1 MIKIFQ
7 QLSKKEVFLL
17 LFSICLVVFHVW
29 LDLELPQY
37 MWKIAELVE
46 SEWSKIS
53 EIIEQWE
60 MMLLITLW
68 SVFVTIILALISS
81 KIAANFSAKL
91 RLKIYEK
98 VQSFSMENVKDFS
111 IASLITRET
120 NDVTQIQWAIVQWLQ
135 IFTKAPILATWA
147 LIRIIDKNPVWSTA
161 TAVAITILL
170 VLATIAIIL
179 VVPRF
184 KLMQKLVDNVNRVA
198 REHINWIRVVR
209 AYNAESYQER
219 KFNEANEKLMKNNL
233 FASRTMSILMPSVD
247 VIMNMLTLAVYF
259 LWWVIISQAALD
271 SRLGLFSDMM
281 VFSSY
286 ASQLIMSF
294 VMLVFVLVLIPWAAV
309 SAKRIAEVLNTDSLI
324 KDWDYDK
331 DTKIKW
337 KVEFKHVCFRYP
349 DAEEE
354 VVSDISFTA
363 EQWETVA
370 LIWST
375 GCWKS
380 SIINLIP
387 RFYDVTSWEILID
400 WINVKDYNQKA
411 LRDKI
416 WYISQKAF
424 IFRWDIKDNIFLWL
438 REKDKTQKNLETASK
453 ISESEEFIKE
463 LEDWFEEY
471 VALWGNNYSWGQK
484 QRISIARAIARK
496 PEILIF
502 DDSFSALDYKTDL
515 KLRSNLKTYLKWCTI
530 FIVAQRIWTIKHA
543 DKILV
548 IDEGKCVWIW
558 KHEELLKTCKVYKEI
573 ALSQL
578 SEEELKKK

>member
-17 LFSICLVVFHVW
+17 LFSICLVVFHVR

-81 KIAANFSAKL
+81 KIAANFSARL

-98 VQSFSMENVKDFS
+98 VQWFSMENVKNFS

-147 LIRIIDKNPVWSTA
+147 LIRILDKNPVWSTA
-161 TAVAITILL
+161 TAVAIAILL
-170 VLATIAIIL
+170 VLATIALIL
-179 VVPRF
+179 VIPKF
-184 KLMQKLVDNVNRVA
+184 KLIQKLVDNVNRVA

-209 AYNAESYQER
+209 AYNAESYQEK
-219 KFNEANEKLMKNNL
+219 KFNEANEKLMKTNL
-233 FASRTMSILMPSVD
+233 FASRALSVLMPSVD

-259 LWWVIISQAALD
+259 LWWIIISQAALWD
-271 SRLGLFSDMM
+271 RLGLFSDMM

-286 ASQLIMSF
+286 ASQLIISF
-294 VMLVFVLVLIPWAAV
+294 VMLVFVLVIIPWAAV
-309 SAKRIAEVLNTDSLI
+309 SAKRIAEVLNTESLI
-324 KDWDYDK
+324 KDWEITE
-331 DTKIKW
+331 DTKVKW
-337 KVEFKHVCFRYP
+337 EVEFKNVCFKYP

-354 VVSDISFTA
+354 VISNISFKA
-363 EQWETVA
+363 KKWETIA
-370 LIWST
+370 LIWAT

-387 RFYDVTSWEILID
+387 RFYDASSWEVLVD
-400 WINVKDYNQKA
+400 WINVKDYNQKT
-411 LRDKI
+411 LRSKI
-416 WYISQKAF
+416 WYIPQKAF
-424 IFRWDIKDNIFLWL
+424 IFRWDIRDNIFLWIN
-438 REKDKTQKNLETASK
+438 EKEKTEKTLETAAK
-453 ISESEEFIKE
+453 ISVSDEFISE

-471 VALWGNNYSWGQK
+471 VALWGNNFSWWQK

-515 KLRSNLKTYLKWCTI
+515 QLRSNLKTYLAWCTI

-548 IDEGKCVWIW
+548 IDEWKCVGMW
-558 KHEELLKTCKVYKEI
+558 KHEELLKSCNVYKEI

-578 SEEELKKK
+578 SEEELKGK

>member
-337 KVEFKHVCFRYP
+337 KVEFKNVCFRYP

>member
-81 KIAANFSAKL
+81 RIAANFSAKL

-147 LIRIIDKNPVWSTA
+147 LIRIIDKNPVRSTA

-259 LWWVIISQAALD
+259 LWWVIISQAALE

-324 KDWDYDK
+324 KDWDYDR

-337 KVEFKHVCFRYP
+337 KVEFKNVCFKYP

-354 VVSDISFTA
+354 VVSNISFLA
-363 EQWETVA
+363 EKWETVA

-438 REKDKTQKNLETASK
+438 REKDRTQKNLETAST

>member
-337 KVEFKHVCFRYP
+337 KVEFKNVCFRYP

-438 REKDKTQKNLETASK
+438 KEKDKTQKNLETASK

-558 KHEELLKTCKVYKEI
+558 KHDELLKTCKVYKEI

-578 SEEELKKK
+578 SEEELRKK

>member
-81 KIAANFSAKL
+81 RIAANFSAKL

-337 KVEFKHVCFRYP
+337 KVEFKNVCFKYP

-354 VVSDISFTA
+354 VVSNISFSA
-363 EQWETVA
+363 EKWETIA

-438 REKDKTQKNLETASK
+438 KENDKTQKNLETASK

>member
-17 LFSICLVVFHVW
+17 LFSICLVVFHVR

-37 MWKIAELVE
+37 MWKIAEIVE

-98 VQSFSMENVKDFS
+98 VQSFSMDNVKDFS

-337 KVEFKHVCFRYP
+337 KVEFKNVCFRYP
-349 DAEEE
+349 DAEED

-438 REKDKTQKNLETASK
+438 KEKDKTQKNLETASK

-548 IDEGKCVWIW
+548 IDEGKCLWIW

-578 SEEELKKK
+578 SEKELKMK

>member
-17 LFSICLVVFHVW
+17 LFSICLVVFHVR

-337 KVEFKHVCFRYP
+337 KVEFKNVCFRYP

-438 REKDKTQKNLETASK
+438 KAKDKTQKNLETASK

-558 KHEELLKTCKVYKEI
+558 KHEVLLKTCKVYKEI

>member
-17 LFSICLVVFHVW
+17 LFSICLVVFHVR

-81 KIAANFSAKL
+81 RIAANFSAKL

-337 KVEFKHVCFRYP
+337 KVEFKNVCFRYP

-438 REKDKTQKNLETASK
+438 KEKDKTQKNLETASK

>member
-1 MIKIFQ
+1 
-7 QLSKKEVFLL
+7 
-17 LFSICLVVFHVW
+17 
-29 LDLELPQY
+29 
-37 MWKIAELVE
+37 
-46 SEWSKIS
+46 
-53 EIIEQWE
+53 

-337 KVEFKHVCFRYP
+337 KVEFKNVCFRYP

>member
-81 KIAANFSAKL
+81 RIAANFSAKL

-147 LIRIIDKNPVWSTA
+147 LIRIIDKNPVRSTA

-324 KDWDYDK
+324 KDWDYDR

-337 KVEFKHVCFRYP
+337 KVEFKNVCFKYP

-354 VVSDISFTA
+354 VVSNISFLA
-363 EQWETVA
+363 EKWETVA

-400 WINVKDYNQKA
+400 WINVKDYNQKT

-438 REKDKTQKNLETASK
+438 REKDRTQKNLETAST
-453 ISESEEFIKE
+453 ISESDEFIKE

>member
-354 VVSDISFTA
+354 VVSNISFTA

>member
-60 MMLLITLW
+60 IMLLITLW

-337 KVEFKHVCFRYP
+337 KVEFKNVCFRYP

-400 WINVKDYNQKA
+400 WINVKDYNQKT

-438 REKDKTQKNLETASK
+438 KEKDKTQKNLETASK

-558 KHEELLKTCKVYKEI
+558 KHDELLKTCKVYKEI

>member
-81 KIAANFSAKL
+81 RIAANFSAKL

-337 KVEFKHVCFRYP
+337 KVEFKNVCFKYP
-349 DAEEE
+349 DAEED
-354 VVSDISFTA
+354 VVSNISFSA
-363 EQWETVA
+363 EKWETVA

-438 REKDKTQKNLETASK
+438 REKDRTQKNLKTAST

>member
-7 QLSKKEVFLL
+7 QLSKKELFLL
-17 LFSICLVVFHVW
+17 IFSIFLVVLHVW

-53 EIIEQWE
+53 EIIENWE
-60 MMLLITLW
+60 MMLLVTLW

-98 VQSFSMENVKDFS
+98 VQWFSMENVKDFS

-120 NDVTQIQWAIVQWLQ
+120 NDVTQIQGAIVQWLQ
-135 IFTKAPILATWA
+135 IFTKAPILAGWA
-147 LIRIIDKNPVWSTA
+147 LIRILDKNPIWSTA
-161 TAVAITILL
+161 AGVAIAILL
-170 VLATIAIIL
+170 VIATIAL
-179 VVPRF
+179 VLVIPRF
-184 KLMQKLVDNVNRVA
+184 RLIQKLIDNVNRVA

-209 AYNAESYQER
+209 AYNAEDYQED
-219 KFNEANEKLMKNNL
+219 KFNDANEKLMKNNL
-233 FASRTMSILMPSVD
+233 FAARTLSLLMPSVD
-247 VIMNMLTLAVYF
+247 VIMNILTLSVYF
-259 LWWVIISQAALD
+259 LWWVIISQAALWD
-271 SRLGLFSDMM
+271 RLGLFSDMM

-286 ASQLIMSF
+286 ASQLIISF

-309 SAKRIAEVLNTDSLI
+309 SAKRIAEVLNTESWI
-324 KDWDYDK
+324 IDWK
-331 DTKIKW
+331 NNRGWKEKW
-337 KVEFKHVCFRYP
+337 KVEFKNVCFKYP

-354 VVSDISFTA
+354 VISNITFTVNK
-363 EQWETVA
+363 WETIA
-370 LIWST
+370 LIWAT

-387 RFYDVTSWEILID
+387 RFYDVTSWEVLVD
-400 WINVKDYNQKA
+400 WINVKDYEQKT

-416 WYISQKAF
+416 WFIQQKSF
-424 IFRWDIKDNIFLWL
+424 LLRWDIKDNIFLWL
-438 REKDKTQKNLETASK
+438 KEELRAQETLETSAK
-453 ISESEEFIKE
+453 ISESEEFIND

-471 VALWGNNYSWGQK
+471 VALWGNNFSWGQR

-515 KLRSNLKTYLKWCTI
+515 KVRSNLKTYLKWCTI

-548 IDEGKCVWIW
+548 IDEWKCVGIG
-558 KHEELLKTCKVYKEI
+558 KHEELLENCEVYKEI

-578 SEEELKKK
+578 SEEELKKH

>member
-337 KVEFKHVCFRYP
+337 KVEFKNVCFRYP

-363 EQWETVA
+363 EQWETIA

-438 REKDKTQKNLETASK
+438 KEKDKTQKNLETASK

-548 IDEGKCVWIW
+548 IDESKCVWIW

>member
-1 MIKIFQ
+1 MINIFQ

-81 KIAANFSAKL
+81 RIAANFSAKL

-259 LWWVIISQAALD
+259 LWWVIISQAALE

-337 KVEFKHVCFRYP
+337 KVEFKNVCFKYP

-354 VVSDISFTA
+354 VVSNITFSA
-363 EQWETVA
+363 EKWETVA

-438 REKDKTQKNLETASK
+438 REKDRTQKNLKTAST

>member
-17 LFSICLVVFHVW
+17 LFSICLVVFHVR

-37 MWKIAELVE
+37 MWKIAEIVE

-337 KVEFKHVCFRYP
+337 KVEFKNVCFRYP
-349 DAEEE
+349 DAEED

-438 REKDKTQKNLETASK
+438 KEKDKTQKNLETASK

-548 IDEGKCVWIW
+548 IDEGKCLWIW

>member
-337 KVEFKHVCFRYP
+337 KVEFKNVCFRYP

-438 REKDKTQKNLETASK
+438 KEKDKTQKNLETASK

>member
-17 LFSICLVVFHVW
+17 LFSICLVVFHVR

-438 REKDKTQKNLETASK
+438 KEKDKTQKNLETASK

-558 KHEELLKTCKVYKEI
+558 KHDELLKTCKVYKEI

>member
-17 LFSICLVVFHVW
+17 LFSICLVVFHVR

-46 SEWSKIS
+46 SKWSKIS

-81 KIAANFSAKL
+81 RIAANFSAKL

-438 REKDKTQKNLETASK
+438 KEKDKTQKNLETASK

>member
-17 LFSICLVVFHVW
+17 LFSICLVVFHVR

-46 SEWSKIS
+46 SEWSEIS

-438 REKDKTQKNLETASK
+438 KEKDKTQKNLEIASK